1 MKNYIVT
8 YTLSEN
14 LKLNRTLAAEN
25 KEEIKEIVFGNKE
38 VEYEAYSIYHRFSL
52 DNCILV
58 TIQEIKETDEW
69 GEEI

>member
-1 MKNYIVT
+1 MKNFIVT

-14 LKLNRTLAAEN
+14 LKLDRAMSAEN
-25 KEEIKEIVFGNKE
+25 QEEVKGIVFGNTE
-38 VEYEAYSIYHRFSL
+38 VEYEAYGIYHRFSL
-52 DNCILV
+52 DDCILV